1 MKQIILWLVLSASIL
16 QLLATDIGS
25 SEESLESSE
34 ETIEELETGNDIFE
48 YPWSSEEE
56 TDDSREAEKV
66 GGALNSEDISSS
78 EESSQESN
86 ESLKGIGNL
95 LKDFW
100 NSKYKRQ
107 KFHIQE
113 EKPDLENNDENESE
127 QESSKK
133 EFKDSKVVDNDEI
146 IEEKI
151 NKDIQKVKPEL
162 KDLSASIK
170 EPNNKEKINSEGK
183 VNTKTEKE
191 NMNEKIQK
199 PNSELNDADL
209 PESQQ
214 EQHHVIWTYVLWHP
228 RVFEEDNQLL
238 NHYQTFQFLK
248 NMFQTQQDGDQ
259 DGVRQG
265 WQDDRE
271 QLDLPRVSALQAND
285 EPDMLDNFVDSFNSM
300 NEKIHQVASTPE
312 FKQNIFYF
320 LMGIVGFLM
329 LALFNDNFSKKKEP
343 RTVQDHY
350 FLADTG
356 STAKLPSYEE
366 CTKTD
371 KNILVN
377 MENSE
382 VFNKVDLSLP
392 VLVVD
397 MEDKEE
403 KE

>member
-1 MKQIILWLVLSASIL
+1 M
-16 QLLATDIGS
+16 GS
-25 SEESLESSE
+25 DKDGKMTE
-34 ETIEELETGNDIFE
+34 
-48 YPWSSEEE
+48 
-56 TDDSREAEKV
+56 
-66 GGALNSEDISSS
+66 NSWTF
-78 EESSQESN
+78 Q
-86 ESLKGIGNL
+86 G
-95 LKDFW
+95 
-100 NSKYKRQ
+100 
-107 KFHIQE
+107 
-113 EKPDLENNDENESE
+113 
-127 QESSKK
+127 
-133 EFKDSKVVDNDEI
+133 
-146 IEEKI
+146 
-151 NKDIQKVKPEL
+151 
-162 KDLSASIK
+162 DLSA
-170 EPNNKEKINSEGK
+170 PYK
-183 VNTKTEKE
+183 VYCLITNT
-191 NMNEKIQK
+191 
-199 PNSELNDADL
+199 D
-209 PESQQ
+209 
-214 EQHHVIWTYVLWHP
+214 
-228 RVFEEDNQLL
+228 
-238 NHYQTFQFLK
+238 
-248 NMFQTQQDGDQ
+248 
-259 DGVRQG
+259 
-265 WQDDRE
+265 
-271 QLDLPRVSALQAND
+271 RVSALQAND

-366 CTKTD
+366 CIKTD